1 MPLTPEVGATRWYVP
16 DAFIPEDSTNGIQS
30 HESLC
35 LLNTTADDVTLQ
47 FTAYFAD
54 QDPVLSQ
61 KVVLP
66 SQRAVHYRTTN
77 PEQIGGLDI
86 PVGVPYA
93 LAVTSSAPIC
103 AQYSRLDTS
112 AGYSMMTAIPVR

>member
-1 MPLTPEVGATRWYVP
+1 MTREVGSTSWYVP
-16 DAFIPEDSTNGIQS
+16 DAFIPADSTNGIQS

-35 LLNTTADDVTLQ
+35 LLNLTAEDATLQ

-54 QDPVLSQ
+54 RDPARSQ

-66 SQRAVHYRTTN
+66 SQRAIHYRTTN

-86 PVGVPYA
+86 PIGVPYA
-93 LAVTSSAPIC
+93 LSVTSSIPVC

-112 AGYSMMTAIPVR
+112 AGYSLMTAIPVR